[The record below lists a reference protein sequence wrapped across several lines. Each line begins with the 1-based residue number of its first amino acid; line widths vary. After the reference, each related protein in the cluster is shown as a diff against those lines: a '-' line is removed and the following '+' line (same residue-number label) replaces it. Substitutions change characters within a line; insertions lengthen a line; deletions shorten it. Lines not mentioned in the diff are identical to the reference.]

1 MKKTLIAL
9 CLLICATT
17 AFSQTAHHHVVIQLS
32 SNDTLAWKGVIGN
45 IKHLREELGNETQ
58 IEVVA
63 HSNGIE
69 FLTSAKTTQALE
81 IESLSKAGV
90 KFVGCENT
98 MKMRKMT
105 KDQLLT
111 VAGTVSSGVA
121 EVVKKEEAGWSYL
134 KAGF

>member
-1 MKKTLIAL
+1 MKKQFLFLILTFCSFA
-9 CLLICATT
+9 
-17 AFSQTAHHHVVIQLS
+17 AFSQNKGHHVVIQLS

-45 IKHLREELGNETQ
+45 IKHLREELGDATE

-69 FLTSAKTTQALE
+69 FLTTAKTTQAAE
-81 IESLSKAGV
+81 ISALSQSGV

-98 MKMRKMT
+98 MRMRKMT
-105 KDQLLT
+105 KDQLLP